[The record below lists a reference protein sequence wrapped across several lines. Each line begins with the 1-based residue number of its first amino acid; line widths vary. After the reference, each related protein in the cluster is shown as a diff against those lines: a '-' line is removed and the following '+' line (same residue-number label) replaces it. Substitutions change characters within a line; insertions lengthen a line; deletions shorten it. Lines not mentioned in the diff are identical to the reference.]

1 MHQIWEL
8 QQMQSLPLSAKVVMT
23 QQRIRE
29 WYEHW
34 DGMVY
39 VLTPSAGG
47 DYLKMP
53 HPGQLRH
60 LVEIGQT
67 VNGKNENGY
76 PAPEDSIIC
85 RVWAAVEDDSSRF
98 YFTGDADNAER
109 GLAFIIRWRA
119 DIRPGMW
126 IIWNGEK
133 QTITKLGEYDFKRR
147 YLKLTTESI
156 KGVT

>member
-1 MHQIWEL
+1 M
-8 QQMQSLPLSAKVVMT
+8 
-23 QQRIRE
+23 
-29 WYEHW
+29 
-34 DGMVY
+34 
-39 VLTPSAGG
+39 
-47 DYLKMP
+47 KMP

-67 VNGKNENGY
+67 VNVKNENGY

-119 DIRPGMW
+119 DIPPPPPPPP
-126 IIWNGEK
+126 NGEK

>member
-1 MHQIWEL
+1 M
-8 QQMQSLPLSAKVVMT
+8 
-23 QQRIRE
+23 
-29 WYEHW
+29 
-34 DGMVY
+34 
-39 VLTPSAGG
+39 
-47 DYLKMP
+47 KMP

-67 VNGKNENGY
+67 VNVKNGNGY
-76 PAPEDSIIC
+76 PMPEDSIIC
-85 RVWAAVEDDSSRF
+85 AVWAAVEDDSSRF
-98 YFTGDADNAER
+98 YFTGDAGNAER

-119 DIRPGMW
+119 DIRLGMW

>member
-1 MHQIWEL
+1 M
-8 QQMQSLPLSAKVVMT
+8 
-23 QQRIRE
+23 
-29 WYEHW
+29 
-34 DGMVY
+34 
-39 VLTPSAGG
+39 
-47 DYLKMP
+47 KMP
-53 HPGQLRH
+53 HPGQLRY

-98 YFTGDADNAER
+98 YFTGDADNAKR

-133 QTITKLGEYDFKRR
+133 QTITKLGEYDFKHR